1 MWNGSDHDCSIFK
14 VLTEKCLWREMP
26 CSLIFCSS
34 DWLLSE
40 TFDPREKLSLRG
52 LWDEDKTQRNSV
64 SVLKVTSTLQ
74 LGKLKHPSYQIAW
87 KAKRIYT
94 PHHGEVTAYHRLIVL
109 PDYSILCNSH
119 QHNSSY
125 KTSPSAFKINAKSLK
140 GSWVENIWAVMRK

>member
-1 MWNGSDHDCSIFK
+1 MKWVWPWLQQFSSFDRKMSLAQKTLLFDI
-14 VLTEKCLWREMP
+14 LQLWLAALKR
-26 CSLIFCSS
+26 
-34 DWLLSE
+34 
-40 TFDPREKLSLRG
+40 FDPREKLSLWG

-64 SVLKVTSTLQ
+64 SALKVTPTLQ
-74 LGKLKHPSYQIAW
+74 LGKLKHPSYQIVW

-94 PHHGEVTAYHRLIVL
+94 PHHGEVTAYQRLIVL
-109 PDYSILCNSH
+109 PDYSILRNSH